1 MLVTAVL
8 TLVLAAPET
17 NEQLREQ
24 VRQIEIAFAK
34 TMAARDHAGFV
45 SFLAGETVFMGRTTL
60 RGKGAVAEA
69 WKRFYEAA
77 AAPFAWE
84 PDRVEV
90 LDSGRLGITSGPVWD
105 PSHNRIGTFNSV
117 WRREDDGRW
126 RIIFDIGCPPC
137 AAAASPSPSPPPRP

>member
-1 MLVTAVL
+1 
-8 TLVLAAPET
+8 
-17 NEQLREQ
+17 
-24 VRQIEIAFAK
+24 
-34 TMAARDHAGFV
+34 
-45 SFLAGETVFMGRTTL
+45 
-60 RGKGAVAEA
+60 
-69 WKRFYEAA
+69 
-77 AAPFAWE
+77 
-84 PDRVEV
+84 V